1 MFILLGICLTGGPW
15 EYYDASDIFGWE
27 GSRVVAVTTGAN
39 YRTLGMVTRAKTDL
53 IIIILGGDIWI
64 TQKKRQLFD
73 EALAK
78 GLVEEVIF
86 TGIKMGATDVSTS
99 DYCGLF

>member
-1 MFILLGICLTGGPW
+1 MYTIR
-15 EYYDASDIFGWE
+15 YS
-27 GSRVVAVTTGAN
+27 VVTTGAN
-39 YRTLGMVTRAKTDL
+39 YRILGMVTRAKTDL